1 MREPARAA
9 KKAAQNQPSRLKVQ
23 TPTLPNASSL
33 GKNGLIYHRVRQLP
47 IRSAKA
53 SGTRFLHNRSSPA
66 HSVRHYYGGNV

>member
-53 SGTRFLHNRSSPA
+53 PGIRFLHSRSLPA
-66 HSVRHYYGGNV
+66 HSVQQFYGGNE